1 MALPAIAAVLR
12 ASRWPNISSGV
23 ASAFELKTAIV
34 AAAGGNVA
42 LLDAELIA
50 YTDAEGRT
58 PFSAG
63 NAVTE
68 AALANIVEEVPQHG
82 DIFVLIVNRYLYDVA
97 I

>member
-1 MALPAIAAVLR
+1 MALPAAAAVLR
-12 ASRWPNISSGV
+12 ASRWPNISFGV

-34 AAAGGNVA
+34 TAAGANAG

-68 AALANIVEEVPQHG
+68 AALAQIVEDVPQHG
-82 DIFVLIVNRYLYDVA
+82 DVFILIVNRYLYDVA
-97 I
+97 V